1 MDGGPGQPLTPEE
14 AKARLREA
22 ALRVSPRHWISRHPV
37 AVLAAALAGGLLI
50 GRLGAAALV
59 RALLIRRL
67 TPALLM
73 LLFPKGRKD

>member
-1 MDGGPGQPLTPEE
+1 MDGDPDQPLTPEE

-22 ALRVSPRHWISRHPV
+22 ALRLSPRQWIRQHPL
-37 AVLAAALAGGLLI
+37 AVLAAALAGGLVI
-50 GRLGAAALV
+50 GRVGTVALA
-59 RALLIRRL
+59 RALMLRRL